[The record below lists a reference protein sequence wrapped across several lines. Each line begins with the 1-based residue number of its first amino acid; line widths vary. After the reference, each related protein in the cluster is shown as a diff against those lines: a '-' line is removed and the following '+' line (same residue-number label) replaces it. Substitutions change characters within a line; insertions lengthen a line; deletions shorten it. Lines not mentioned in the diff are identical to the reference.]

1 MATLQERVGELLE
14 KWRDE
19 IQRLPVPAHV
29 QVVDGEPGE
38 LLHRLAS
45 ALLVVAEDPEAAA
58 PFQPGGEVYRDA
70 EELGRLRRQQGFSM
84 ELLVQEHVIM
94 RNEFW
99 NLFHESVEMKR
110 VVDYQLEKRVN
121 GCCDL
126 LLQAAASAYHY
137 QSSKEIMENPLRD
150 PLTGLYN
157 QSYFQ
162 GRMMEELR
170 RSVRYKH
177 DITLVLV
184 ELGNYFQ
191 LMESEGGE
199 ATERALKYIGHCLF
213 RMTRD
218 CDVVARLGEG
228 SFAALLPETG
238 WRGGKIMAER
248 LCRYLQ
254 RELHALFAGK
264 AHPELYWGVASF
276 PDEVRLPERLYPC
289 AVEAMRVS
297 RSLAAGDIAVYKS
310 PETGG
315 HEAGGGA

>member
-1 MATLQERVGELLE
+1 MQDKAGELLE
-14 KWRDE
+14 RWREE

-29 QVVDGEPGE
+29 QLVDGEPGE
-38 LLHRLAS
+38 RLRHLAL
-45 ALLVVAEDPEAAA
+45 ALLRVVENPEAVA
-58 PFQPGGEVYRDA
+58 PFQPGGETYREA
-70 EELGRLRRQQGFSM
+70 EALGRLRRQQGFSM

-99 NLFHESVEMKR
+99 NLFRESVEMKR
-110 VVDYQLEKRVN
+110 VVDFHLEKRVN

-137 QSSKEIMENPLRD
+137 QTSKEIMENPLRD

-162 GRMMEELR
+162 GRMIEELR

-177 DITLVLV
+177 DIALVLL
-184 ELGNYFQ
+184 ELGNYYQ
-191 LMESEGGE
+191 LLESEGSE
-199 ATERALKYIGHCLF
+199 ATERVLKYIAHSLT

-238 WRGGKIMAER
+238 WRGGKVMAER
-248 LCRYLQ
+248 LRRYFQ
-254 RELHALFAGK
+254 RELPALFTGDV
-264 AHPELYWGVASF
+264 HPELCWGLASF
-276 PDEVRLPERLYPC
+276 PDEVRLPEKLYPC
-289 AVEAMRVS
+289 AVEAMRSS
-297 RSLAAGDIAVYKS
+297 RSLARGEITVYRS
-310 PETGG
+310 SETG
-315 HEAGGGA
+315 EGA